1 MPSLPI
7 STAFTDSAVTEAGF
21 KTAITNQREFLAGL
35 LDTSGNQIDALRK
48 LGVLGSDTSA
58 KSGAYTVVAADR
70 GVTFLCTGTFTL
82 SLTAAATLGD
92 GFTFAVINIG
102 TGTIT
107 IDPNSTE
114 LIDGASTDS
123 IAAGSWAIVTCTGS
137 AFHTMGAVPAT
148 GALIGYQVFTASG
161 TYTKAT
167 NNPSFVIVEVVA
179 GGGGGGG
186 YSNGGGIPNGGSGGA
201 TSFGTHCTATG
212 GAGGGGVAAAT
223 GSGGG
228 GSGGVG
234 ANGDLNLKGSGG
246 GAGSGATNGIH
257 GGTGGDSYFPGGG
270 KGGVSLTN
278 GEAGGSNTG
287 GGGSGAQNAGGGG
300 GGGYSRKKIF
310 ATALASSETV
320 TIGAG
325 GVGGNGANYDG
336 GSGGSGIV
344 IVWEYK

>member
-1 MPSLPI
+1 MPSLPLA
-7 STAFTDSAVTEAGF
+7 TAFTDSAITEAGF
-21 KTAITNQREFLAGL
+21 KSAITDQREFLAGL

-167 NNPSFVIVEVVA
+167 NNPSFVIVEVV
-179 GGGGGGG
+179 GGGGGSGSFS
-186 YSNGGGIPNGGSGGA
+186 SNSTGSGG
-201 TSFGTHCTATG
+201 TGGTSSFGSKVSATG
-212 GAGGGGVAAAT
+212 GAGSISSVSAAT
-223 GSGGG
+223 AGGTGGLGS
-228 GSGGVG
+228 
-234 ANGDLNLKGSGG
+234 NGDLNIRGGAGIGNMDSGANGGNSFFGGGGLYLNAASANTGG
-246 GAGSGATNGIH
+246 GAGGN
-257 GGTGGDSYFPGGG
+257 FR
-270 KGGVSLTN
+270 V
-278 GEAGGSNTG
+278 G
-287 GGGSGAQNAGGGG
+287 GGGAGG
-300 GGGYSRKKIF
+300 YAIKKI
-310 ATALASSETV
+310 LASSLAASETV
-320 TIGAG
+320 TVGNGGAG
-325 GVGGNGANYDG
+325 NTSGLNDGYTG
-336 GSGGSGIV
+336 GSGLV